1 MIFISHTHSDKPVV
15 EPVALRLRE
24 IFGEKKV
31 FYDSWSIQPGDGI
44 IEKMNDGL
52 TDPRFVFF
60 FVSEASLQSKMVELE
75 WQNALMK
82 ATKGQCKI
90 IPIRVD
96 GSSMPALLTQTL
108 YIDMFSNGIDVATQ
122 QIIGVIQ
129 GTKGYEPAHEK
140 FSNLTWS
147 VDGDETIEVT
157 VSIRAS
163 HLMEPNPYFAVLLDN
178 DDKQVDVKL
187 TNGSP
192 SLGGYTPEVVV
203 SGHKVNVWA
212 IAPLG
217 GAVTPKHPLQITI
230 TSKGGSLIRLRGVM
244 HKSTGDEYTVIPPSK
259 PF

>member
-1 MIFISHTHSDKPVV
+1 M
-15 EPVALRLRE
+15 RLRE

>member
-1 MIFISHTHSDKPVV
+1 MIFISHTHVDKPVV

-24 IFGEKKV
+24 IFGEDKV

-44 IEKMNDGL
+44 IEKMNSGL

-60 FVSEASLQSKMVELE
+60 FVSEASLNSKMVELE
-75 WQNALMK
+75 WQNALMR

-108 YIDMFSNGIDVATQ
+108 YIDMYSHGIDVATQ

-129 GTKGYEPAHEK
+129 GTKGFEPAHEK

-147 VDGDETIEVT
+147 AEGDQANEVL
-157 VSIRAS
+157 VSIQAS
-163 HLMEPNPYFAVLLDN
+163 HLMEPNPHFLVLLDN
-178 DDKQVDVKL
+178 NDQQVSVKL
-187 TNGSP
+187 TDGSP
-192 SLGGYTPEVVV
+192 SFGGYNPGIAV
-203 SGHKVNVWA
+203 SGRKVNAWA

-217 GAVTPKHPLQITI
+217 GAITPKHPLRITI
-230 TSKGGSLIRLRGVM
+230 TSKDGTAIALLGIM
-244 HKSTGDEYTVIPPSK
+244 HKSSGDEYSGIPPSK
-259 PF
+259 AF

>member
-24 IFGEKKV
+24 IFGEEKV
-31 FYDSWSIQPGDGI
+31 FYDSWSIRPGDGI
-44 IEKMNDGL
+44 IQKMNDGL

-60 FVSEASLQSKMVELE
+60 FVSEASLRSKMVELE

-90 IPIRVD
+90 IPIRID

-108 YIDMFSNGIDVATQ
+108 YIDMFSNGVDIATQ

-129 GTKGYEPAHEK
+129 GTKGFEPAHEN
-140 FSNLTWS
+140 FSNLTW
-147 VDGDETIEVT
+147 VVEGDESNEVT
-157 VSIRAS
+157 VSVRAS
-163 HLMEPNPYFAVLLDN
+163 HLMEPNPYFTVLLENDN
-178 DDKQVDVKL
+178 TQVCVKL

-192 SLGGYTPEVVV
+192 SVGGYNPGVEV
-203 SGHKVNVWA
+203 SGQKFNAWA

-217 GAVTPKHPLQITI
+217 GAITPKHPLQITI
-230 TSKGGSLIRLRGVM
+230 TSTDGSRIRLCGVM
-244 HKSTGDEYTVIPPSK
+244 HKSSGDEYTVIPPSK

>member
-24 IFGEKKV
+24 IFGEEKV

-82 ATKGQCKI
+82 VTKGECKI
-90 IPIRVD
+90 IPVRVD

-129 GTKGYEPAHEK
+129 GTKGFEPAHEK

-147 VDGDETIEVT
+147 VEGHQTNEFT

-163 HLMEPNPYFAVLLDN
+163 HLMEPNPYFLILLDN
-178 DDKQVDVKL
+178 DDSQVYVKL
-187 TNGSP
+187 TNGIP
-192 SLGGYTPEVVV
+192 SVGGYNPEVVV
-203 SGHKVNVWA
+203 AGHKVNAWA

-217 GAVTPKHPLQITI
+217 GAITPRHPLQISI
-230 TSKGGSLIRLRGVM
+230 TSRSGFPIRLRGVM
-244 HKSTGDEYTVIPPSK
+244 HKSSGDQYTSIPPSK